1 MQNNQP
7 LTFPATHLFQN
18 KMVSASITVP
28 QVASNNG
35 GVTQDP
41 LPINGGTA
49 PTPTPAPAPDPVG
62 VLHHIGAVLLA
73 SQYTVKKKYLREH

>member
-41 LPINGGTA
+41 LPINGGTD
-49 PTPTPAPAPDPVG
+49 PAPAPVG
-62 VLHHIGAVLLA
+62 FLHHIGAVVLA
-73 SQYTVKKKYLREH
+73 SNYTV